1 MEEPEKIQLDDITF
15 DDIISGEGVSI
26 DTPVESVK
34 EEKIEEIVQEEPEEE
49 IVQEEEPETEEEEV
63 KDEVIDE
70 EPVETDQE
78 DTVVSEIL
86 TKLGYDTDKE
96 YEDTSDGLI
105 ALTQDMAGKI
115 AEDQMEDLFDRFPLI
130 KKHLEYTLAGGDSK
144 DFMETFGSKND
155 YSKLDISKDDIR
167 TQKAVLAEYFDAKG
181 HDKEFIEEILEDY
194 EDSGK
199 LFDKSARAKDALIK
213 AQAQK
218 REQLILKQKE
228 QQQAAYQEQEKFWGD
243 LNKTI
248 DESSEL
254 AGITLPAR
262 DKKKFFEYISKPV
275 TKEGYTQRDL
285 DHRDAKLD
293 VKLAMDYLM
302 YRGFDLDKIID
313 SKAKTKSA
321 RSLKDKISRSSKPL
335 KSANK
340 ASRRKTNV
348 DLDDLSLDLLT

>member
-1 MEEPEKIQLDDITF
+1 MEEPNKIQLDDITF
-15 DDIISGEGVSI
+15 DDMISGDGVAI
-26 DTPVESVK
+26 DAPEMEVEEVEEV
-34 EEKIEEIVQEEPEEE
+34 EEKIQEEPEQEVVEE
-49 IVQEEEPETEEEEV
+49 QEEEVEEEVQEEA
-63 KDEVIDE
+63 
-70 EPVETDQE
+70 VEE
-78 DTVVSEIL
+78 DTVVSEVL
-86 TKLGYDTDKE
+86 AKLGYDLEGD
-96 YEDTSDGLI
+96 YEDTSDGLV
-105 ALTQDMAGKI
+105 ALTRDAAAKM
-115 AEDQMEDLFDRFPLI
+115 AEDNLEGLFEKFPVI

-144 DFMETFGSKND
+144 QFMETFGAAND
-155 YSKLDISKDDIR
+155 YSSLQISKDDIR
-167 TQKAVLAEYFDAKG
+167 TQKTILAEYFDAKG
-181 HDKEFIEEILEDY
+181 HDKEFITEILEDY

-213 AQAQK
+213 SQVHT
-218 REQLILKQKE
+218 REQLLVSQKE
-228 QQQAAYQEQEKFWGD
+228 QQQAAQEDQQKFWGD

-275 TKEGYTQRDL
+275 TRDGHTQRDL
-285 DHRDAKLD
+285 DHKDAKLD

-313 SKAKTKSA
+313 SKANTKSA
-321 RSLKDKISRSSKPL
+321 KSLKDKITRSGKSI

-340 ASRRKTNV
+340 SARRQTNI